1 MIATLLGNIMLIIV
15 AIAFGIAVGLTVRYL
30 MVRNRGEKDRLMND
44 IRNSPPVEDGIDD
57 K

>member
-1 MIATLLGNIMLIIV
+1 MIATLLGNVMLIIV